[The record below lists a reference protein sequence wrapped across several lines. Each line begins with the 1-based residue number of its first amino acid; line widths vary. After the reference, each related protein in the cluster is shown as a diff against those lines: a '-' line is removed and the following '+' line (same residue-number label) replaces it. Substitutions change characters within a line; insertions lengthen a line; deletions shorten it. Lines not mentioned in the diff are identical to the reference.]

1 MKSILICAIMTA
13 TILVPSV
20 ALANMELAKKNNCLA
35 CHAPDKKVVGPG
47 YRDIAKKY
55 AGKKGMEE
63 VLFNRVKK
71 GATVKELNWKA
82 VTGGV
87 PMPPNDKQVTDED
100 LRTLIKWILA
110 GAKDA

>member
-1 MKSILICAIMTA
+1 MKSILICALTA
-13 TILVPSV
+13 ATVLASNV
-20 ALANMELAKKNNCLA
+20 ALANIELARKNNCLA
-35 CHAPDKKVVGPG
+35 CHTPDKKLVGPA

-55 AGKKGMEE
+55 AGKKGIEE

-71 GATVKELNWKA
+71 GATAKELNWKA

-87 PMPPNDKQVTDED
+87 PMPPNDKLVKDED

-110 GAKDA
+110 GAK

>member
-1 MKSILICAIMTA
+1 MRAILICALTA
-13 TILVPSV
+13 ATVLASNA

-35 CHAPDKKVVGPG
+35 CHAPDKKLVGPA
-47 YRDIAKKY
+47 YQDVAKKY

-63 VLFNRVKK
+63 VLFKRVRK

-87 PMPPNDKQVTDED
+87 PMPPNLLVSDAD
-100 LRTLIKWILA
+100 LHVLIKWVLA
-110 GAKDA
+110 GAK